1 MYEYKT
7 EPFDHQRK
15 ALEDSWDADFHAY
28 FMEMGTGKSK
38 VAIDNMGVLFEK
50 GEIKAALIVAP
61 KGVYDNWALGEIPL
75 HLPERIARKTVSW
88 TPSLSKKFTAELED
102 LVLEDFDGLKIF
114 VMNVEAFSSPRGA
127 RAAGRFLVQN
137 PDNMVIV
144 DESTTI
150 KNRKAQ
156 RTKNLMVLTKYSKY
170 RRILTGSPVTKSPMD
185 LFSQCNFL
193 DEKALGFN
201 SFFAFQNRYAI
212 VQKRVMGARSFQEV
226 TGYRRLDEL
235 NERLFSFSTRVLK
248 EECLDLPDKIYTRR
262 NVELTDEQA
271 KVYGQMKKL
280 ALAQLEN
287 GELATTESV
296 LTQIMRL
303 QQICC
308 GFFQPDVGK
317 IQPLKN
323 NRLNELTSITDELSG
338 KAIIWASYT
347 HDIQQISLTLRDRFG
362 PDSVALYYGA
372 TPQDE
377 RQEIVNRFQ
386 DVNDPLRFFVGQPK
400 TGGYGITLT
409 AASTVIYY
417 SNSYDLEIRLQSEDR
432 AHRIGQKNAVTYVDL
447 VSPNTIDEKVLN
459 ALRQKINLADKVLNE
474 DPKQWIS

>member
-1 MYEYKT
+1 MYQFKT
-7 EPFDHQRK
+7 EPFNHQRE
-15 ALEDSWDADFHAY
+15 ALQASWDAAYHAW

-38 VAIDNMGVLFEK
+38 VAIDNMGVLYK
-50 GEIKAALIVAP
+50 QGRIKAALIVAP
-61 KGVYDNWALGEIPL
+61 KGVYDNWVKGEIPA
-75 HLPERIARKTVSW
+75 HLPDDIERKIVRWKPAQ
-88 TPSLSKKFTAELED
+88 SKSYAAELED
-102 LVLEDFDGLKIF
+102 LTMEAYDGLKIF
-114 VMNVEAFSSPRGA
+114 VVNVEAFSSPRGA

-137 PDNMVIV
+137 PDNMMIV

-156 RTKNLMVLTKYSKY
+156 RTKNLMTLTKYSRY

-193 DEKALGFN
+193 DERALGYN
-201 SFFAFQNRYAI
+201 SYFAFQSRYAV
-212 VQKRVMGARSFQEV
+212 VQKRVMGARSFQEI

-235 NERLFSFSTRVLK
+235 NEKLFEFSTRVLK
-248 EECLDLPDKIYTRR
+248 EECLDLPEKVYIKRE
-262 NVELTDEQA
+262 VELTDEQA
-271 KVYGQMKKL
+271 KVYTQMKKL
-280 ALAQLEN
+280 ALAQME
-287 GELATTESV
+287 GGDLATTESV

-323 NRLNELTSITDELSG
+323 NRLNELMNITDELQG

-347 HDIQQISLTLRDRFG
+347 HDIQQIADTLRDRFG
-362 PDSVALYYGA
+362 PDSVALYYGE
-372 TPQDE
+372 TPQDK
-377 RQEIVNRFQ
+377 RQEIVERFQ
-386 DVNDPLRFFVGQPK
+386 DVNNPLRFFVGQPR

-409 AASTVIYY
+409 AATTVIYY

-432 AHRIGQKNAVTYVDL
+432 AHRIGQKNTVTYIDL
-447 VSPNTIDEKVLN
+447 VSPDTIDEKVLG
-459 ALRQKINLADKVLNE
+459 ALRQKINLAEQVLNE
-474 DPKQWIS
+474 DPRNWLN

>member
-1 MYEYKT
+1 MYQYKT
-7 EPFDHQRK
+7 EPFNHQRE
-15 ALEDSWDADFHAY
+15 ALQASWDAEFHAW

-38 VAIDNMGVLFEK
+38 VAIDNMGVLYQQRR
-50 GEIKAALIVAP
+50 INASLIVAP
-61 KGVYDNWALGEIPL
+61 KGVYDNWVKGEIPA
-75 HLPERIARKTVSW
+75 HLPDDIKRKIIRW
-88 TPSLSKKFTAELED
+88 KPSQSKSYAAELED
-102 LVLEDFDGLKIF
+102 LIMEDYDGLKIF
-114 VMNVEAFSSPRGA
+114 VVNVEAFSSPRGA

-137 PDNMVIV
+137 PDNMMIV

-156 RTKNLMVLTKYSKY
+156 RTKNLMTLTKYSRY

-193 DEKALGFN
+193 DERALGYN
-201 SFFAFQNRYAI
+201 SYFAFQSRYAV
-212 VQKRVMGARSFQEV
+212 VQKRVMGARSFQEI

-235 NERLFSFSTRVLK
+235 NEKLFEFSTRVLK
-248 EECLDLPDKIYTRR
+248 EECLDLPEKVYIKRE
-262 NVELTDEQA
+262 VELTDEQA
-271 KVYGQMKKL
+271 KVYNQMKKL
-280 ALAQLEN
+280 ALAQME
-287 GELATTESV
+287 GGDLATTESV

-323 NRLNELTSITDELSG
+323 NRLNELMSITDELQG

-347 HDIQQISLTLRDRFG
+347 HDIQQIADTLRDRFG
-362 PDSVALYYGA
+362 PDSVALYYGE
-372 TPQDE
+372 TPQDK
-377 RQEIVNRFQ
+377 RQEIVERFQ
-386 DVNDPLRFFVGQPK
+386 DVNNPLRFFVGQPR

-409 AASTVIYY
+409 AANTVIYY

-432 AHRIGQKNAVTYVDL
+432 AHRIGQKNIVTYIDL
-447 VSPNTIDEKVLN
+447 VSPDTIDEKVLG
-459 ALRQKINLADKVLNE
+459 ALRQKINLAEQVLNE
-474 DPKQWIS
+474 DPRNWLN

>member
-1 MYEYKT
+1 MYQFKT
-7 EPFDHQRK
+7 EPFNHQRE
-15 ALEDSWDADFHAY
+15 ALQASWDAAYHAW

-38 VAIDNMGVLFEK
+38 VAIDNMGVLYK
-50 GEIKAALIVAP
+50 QGRIKAALIVAP
-61 KGVYDNWALGEIPL
+61 KGVYDNWVKGEIPA
-75 HLPERIARKTVSW
+75 HLPDDIERKIVRWKPAQ
-88 TPSLSKKFTAELED
+88 SKSYAAELED
-102 LVLEDFDGLKIF
+102 LTMEAYDGLKIF
-114 VMNVEAFSSPRGA
+114 VVNVEAFSSPRGA

-137 PDNMVIV
+137 PDNMMIV

-156 RTKNLMVLTKYSKY
+156 RTKNLMTLTKYSRY

-193 DEKALGFN
+193 DERALGYN
-201 SFFAFQNRYAI
+201 SYFAFQSRYAV
-212 VQKRVMGARSFQEV
+212 VQKRVMGARSFQEI

-235 NERLFSFSTRVLK
+235 NEKLFEFSTRVLK
-248 EECLDLPDKIYTRR
+248 EECLDLPEKVYIKRE
-262 NVELTDEQA
+262 VELTDEQA
-271 KVYGQMKKL
+271 KVYTQMKKL
-280 ALAQLEN
+280 ALAQME
-287 GELATTESV
+287 GGDLATTESV

-323 NRLNELTSITDELSG
+323 NRLNELMNITDELQG

-347 HDIQQISLTLRDRFG
+347 HDIQQIADTLRDRFG
-362 PDSVALYYGA
+362 PDSVALYYGE
-372 TPQDE
+372 TPQDK
-377 RQEIVNRFQ
+377 RQEIVERFQ
-386 DVNDPLRFFVGQPK
+386 DVNDPLRFFVGQPR

-409 AASTVIYY
+409 AATTVIYY

-432 AHRIGQKNAVTYVDL
+432 AHRIGQKNTVTYIDL
-447 VSPNTIDEKVLN
+447 VSPDTIDEKVLG
-459 ALRQKINLADKVLNE
+459 ALRQKINLAEQVLNE
-474 DPKQWIS
+474 DPRNWLN

>member
-1 MYEYKT
+1 MYQYKT
-7 EPFDHQRK
+7 EPFNHQRE
-15 ALEDSWDADFHAY
+15 ALQASWDAEFHAW

-38 VAIDNMGVLFEK
+38 VAIDNMGVLYQQRR
-50 GEIKAALIVAP
+50 INASLIVAP
-61 KGVYDNWALGEIPL
+61 KGVYDNWVKGEIPA
-75 HLPERIARKTVSW
+75 HLPDDIKRKIIRW
-88 TPSLSKKFTAELED
+88 KPSQSKSYAAELED
-102 LVLEDFDGLKIF
+102 LIMEDYDGLKIF
-114 VMNVEAFSSPRGA
+114 VVNVEAFSSPRGA

-137 PDNMVIV
+137 PDNIMIV

-156 RTKNLMVLTKYSKY
+156 RTKNLMTLTKYSRY

-193 DEKALGFN
+193 DERALGYN
-201 SFFAFQNRYAI
+201 SYFAFQSRYAV
-212 VQKRVMGARSFQEV
+212 VQKRVMGARSFQEI

-235 NERLFSFSTRVLK
+235 NEKLFEFSTRVLK
-248 EECLDLPDKIYTRR
+248 EECLDLPEKVYIKRE
-262 NVELTDEQA
+262 VELTDEQA
-271 KVYGQMKKL
+271 KVYNQMKKL
-280 ALAQLEN
+280 ALAQME
-287 GELATTESV
+287 GGDLATTESV

-323 NRLNELTSITDELSG
+323 NRLNELMSITDELQG

-347 HDIQQISLTLRDRFG
+347 HDIQQIADTLRDRFG
-362 PDSVALYYGA
+362 PDSVALYYGE
-372 TPQDE
+372 TPQDK
-377 RQEIVNRFQ
+377 RQEIVERFQ
-386 DVNDPLRFFVGQPK
+386 DVNNPLRFFVGQPR

-409 AASTVIYY
+409 AANTVIYY

-432 AHRIGQKNAVTYVDL
+432 AHRIGQKNIVTYIDL
-447 VSPNTIDEKVLN
+447 VSPDTIDEKVLG
-459 ALRQKINLADKVLNE
+459 ALRQKINLAEQVLNE
-474 DPKQWIS
+474 DPRNWLN